1 MSRGRFDDGVV
12 EGFLMRGPHY
22 KEYQGGT
29 LTGTIAIPN
38 TAHSVLVFDPGGAAR
53 NVDLPAANN
62 DLNRGRVF
70 WVVNLADAAEALTVR
85 HNGGAT
91 IMTVNQGKI
100 GIAMQVGT
108 AGAPQTAG
116 WFGSALP

>member
-12 EGFLMRGPHY
+12 EGLLMRGPHY

-29 LTGTIAIPN
+29 MTGTVAIPN

-53 NVDLPAANN
+53 NLDLPLADN
-62 DLNRGRVF
+62 LVNRGRVF
-70 WVVNLADAAEALTVR
+70 WVVNLADAAESITVR

-91 IMTVNQGKI
+91 IMTVAQLKI

-108 AGAPQTAG
+108 TGAPQTAG
-116 WFGSALP
+116 WIGSPLP